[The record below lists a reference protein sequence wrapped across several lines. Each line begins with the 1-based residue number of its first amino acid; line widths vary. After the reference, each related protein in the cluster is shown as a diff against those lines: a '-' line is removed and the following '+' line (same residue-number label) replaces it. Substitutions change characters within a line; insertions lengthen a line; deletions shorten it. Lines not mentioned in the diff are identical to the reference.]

1 MASRL
6 ATSCAMLLLA
16 PAQAQIRV
24 LNHTV
29 VDELRE
35 KLLDGIDSA
44 TPPTTTN
51 GAGVKVGFQL
61 KIFKVLEVD
70 MSSGKFIIKVWR
82 RMAWTDPR
90 LQWNASEHHGVTE
103 IIAYPGRLEGSLDD
117 NIWVPDL
124 MLYNAI
130 RPQSETMEVGAAWIY
145 NTGEVFHS
153 APGTLEV
160 TCRFTGLVQFPHDN
174 ISCPMEFGSWSYSD
188 RIVNTTLYYGNGVDI
203 SNLNPSSGTTYQ
215 QFQLD
220 SAEAYRKTQT
230 YKCCGDDEFSEVV
243 IRVWMHRTS
252 RSYMMLLEVPGVLL
266 TLLSFLVLWLDVTQ
280 CGERLSFGATLFLGN
295 LLLMQIVSSVT
306 PLCGEFMWIELFN
319 WCNTG
324 YCGLTMVES
333 IVAINIAF
341 GGIGTVRE
349 AAAEKVDY
357 WARRI
362 IPITYICT
370 MLAVAQVDFDDGYL
384 DTTVVAPMF
393 QGLAP
398 HVEVNWGMAVLAP
411 AIIIGL
417 ATLKMT
423 LDAITGAHKRMA
435 DKTVRVAKL
444 AMAKNKSGLHLPN
457 LPKEADVFDAV
468 ENEADDERKLMR
480 DLLQGMQGLVK
491 QNQMMLDIQL
501 GVNPLG
507 VQNQVLP
514 SLKSDQYLPEH
525 DTHVR
530 HLDAKLSAHPPTG
543 RRAEAVFDVDD
554 IGLKVQDSTAYGIP
568 WERPAARKNTVNHN
582 NVEGDGEDATATRS
596 TSFGR
601 IGLRKAMSAA

>member
-90 LQWNASEHHGVTE
+90 LQWDPSEHHGVTE

-393 QGLAP
+393 QGFPP
-398 HVEVNWGMAVLAP
+398 HVEVNWGMALLAP

-423 LDAITGAHKRMA
+423 LDAITGAHRRMA
-435 DKTVRVAKL
+435 HMAVRAAESYWKKTKSQ
-444 AMAKNKSGLHLPN
+444 SGLQLPN
-457 LPKEADVFDAV
+457 LPKAADG
-468 ENEADDERKLMR
+468 ENQENSADDERKLMR
-480 DLLQGMQGLVK
+480 DLLQGMQGLMM

-501 GVNPLG
+501 GMNSH
-507 VQNQVLP
+507 VLP
-514 SLKSDQYLPEH
+514 SSNSDQSLPELVK
-525 DTHVR
+525 HVR
-530 HLDAKLSAHPPTG
+530 HF
-543 RRAEAVFDVDD
+543 AEKQSTV
-554 IGLKVQDSTAYGIP
+554 GQVQASMANAQ
-568 WERPAARKNTVNHN
+568 RPAVKLHSVEVLSRRDSPSQKQREGGGEEDHVVARV
-582 NVEGDGEDATATRS
+582 AARR
-596 TSFGR
+596 TSR
-601 IGLRKAMSAA
+601 ASQP